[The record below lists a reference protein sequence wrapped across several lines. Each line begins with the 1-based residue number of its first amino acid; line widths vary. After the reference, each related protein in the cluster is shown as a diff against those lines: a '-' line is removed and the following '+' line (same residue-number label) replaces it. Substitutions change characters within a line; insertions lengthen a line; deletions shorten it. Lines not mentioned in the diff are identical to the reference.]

1 MRALALVVAL
11 SSASAFAATA
21 FWTGNQRSVTT
32 VTGRAGVAC
41 EYSIYGNTF
50 WRTFAAFICPVTI
63 EVE

>member
-21 FWTGNQRSVTT
+21 YFTGNQRYVTT
-32 VTGRAGVAC
+32 VTGRSGVAC
-41 EYSIYGNTF
+41 EYSVYGNTF
-50 WRTFAAFICPVTI
+50 WRTFAAFLCPLSI